1 MIVRRLVEGTQVR
14 VRGGSGEGFD
24 RQEEDQG
31 WIPHGYQI
39 PSTRAIL
46 APRTVIRG
54 QDDRYRLT
62 P

>member
-24 RQEEDQG
+24 EREEDQG
-31 WIPHGYQI
+31 WNPHGYQI
-39 PSTRAIL
+39 PSTRAI
-46 APRTVIRG
+46 PGPSTVTGG
-54 QDDRYRLT
+54 QDDRYRQT